1 MNFEVNLEKKPSFC
15 LVIALEEKMDES
27 DIWIIGVILM
37 SQVPNYLGV
46 IFKDIE
52 ILK

>member
-1 MNFEVNLEKKPSFC
+1 MNQ
-15 LVIALEEKMDES
+15 
-27 DIWIIGVILM
+27 IWIIGVILM

-46 IFKDIE
+46 MFKDIE